1 MIVLTFCVKYKE
13 NNKTP
18 TGRGTDGRT
27 NKMTVCVMILNILHR
42 QLQRNPQ
49 GKGLVS
55 GKVWNENPLE
65 TLIRQPCL
73 EDIPTTVCADTLA
86 VNATSVCLSGS

>member
-1 MIVLTFCVKYKE
+1 MIVLIFCVKYKE
-13 NNKTP
+13 NNK
-18 TGRGTDGRT
+18 RLQVEGRT

-42 QLQRNPQ
+42 ELQRNPQ

-55 GKVWNENPLE
+55 DKVWNGNPTE

-73 EDIPTTVCADTLA
+73 EDIITKVYADTLA
-86 VNATSVCLSGS
+86 VNSTSICLLGS